1 MNKFKSKQIFCKH
14 NYKVWANIY
23 GDMRNDLNAST
34 VLYCPKCGKRK
45 YIKEYIEAPIDYNMF
60 FAYIHTYK
68 SKNPTTQHFAE
79 NIILPSIIKNREL
92 FNKTFGEEYEFK
104 F

>member
-1 MNKFKSKQIFCKH
+1 MNKLRSKQIFCHH

-23 GDMRNDLNAST
+23 GDMRNDLKAKT

-60 FAYIHTYK
+60 FAYMHTYN
-68 SKNPTTQHFAE
+68 SKNPTTRHFAE
-79 NIILPSIIKNREL
+79 NIIRPSIIKNRDL